1 MVNYTTANSVGLPA
15 KPTGSPAPA
24 PSQVSLICLGGTR
37 MLYLDG
43 SNGQILGMGY
53 LELAL
58 IYAIFRCNTHT
69 HTYIYICMYVYIY
82 YVLLNVVLC
91 KKNKILIST
100 CIYIYIGRYSLYG

>member
-1 MVNYTTANSVGLPA
+1 
-15 KPTGSPAPA
+15 
-24 PSQVSLICLGGTR
+24 

-69 HTYIYICMYVYIY
+69 HTHIYVYVCMYIY

-91 KKNKILIST
+91 KKQNIDKYMYL
-100 CIYIYIGRYSLYG
+100 YIYR